1 MIKALYAFLIIAN
14 GYIWTSLYFEESTQF
29 VGRTDEGMYV
39 HTNALTMRTYLTE
52 DAHGLQVIR
61 KAKCD
66 SITTGEIITAYVNG
80 YPITTIMG
88 NRAYSENSWKINRQ
102 SKRKLTVVKQ

>member
-14 GYIWTSLYFEESTQF
+14 GYIWTSLYFEEPTQF
-29 VGRTDEGMYV
+29 VGRTNDGMYI
-39 HTNALTMRTYLTE
+39 HTNALTMRTYLTK

-66 SITTGEIITAYVNG
+66 SITTGEVITAYVNG
-80 YPITTIMG
+80 HPITTIMG
-88 NRAYSENSWKINRQ
+88 NRAYSENSWKINHQ